1 VEKEDQIFTRFLAAG
16 SISAALLAG
25 AAVPAR
31 DSPVTETLFGT
42 SITDPYRGFEALDPA
57 TVRWIQNERRVA
69 DTRWTHFPAVLPGC
83 IASLRSS
90 AGCPRR
96 TAIKTLARR
105 HSIGGVAPRSDTF
118 DLIMRDRAGVH
129 TLIDLAKLRSKRG
142 GRPLAINFFLGS
154 PVAAETHISLWRAS
168 ASIPS
173 QPRAQS
179 GARE

>member
-1 VEKEDQIFTRFLAAG
+1 VERENQISTRFLAAG

-57 TVRWIQNERRVA
+57 TVRWIQNEGRVA
-69 DTRWTHFPAVLPGC
+69 RHALDALPGR
-83 IASLRSS
+83 AARLHRLAALERRLSEADSYQDAGGRAFYRRRS
-90 AGCPRR
+90 
-96 TAIKTLARR
+96 
-105 HSIGGVAPRSDTF
+105 PRSDTF

-142 GRPLAINFFLGS
+142 GRPLAINFFLAS
-154 PVAAETHISLWRAS
+154 PVAAGTHISLWRAS